1 MRLRG
6 CIHVLVK
13 VKLTL
18 CLVHVQHAL
27 RLSAF
32 GQLHKVL
39 GMDPLPSKM
48 PKKPRSETP
57 IDYTGK
63 PTKLT
68 CEIQAVHYHHN
79 RICWLFILN
88 VRSV

>member
-1 MRLRG
+1 MCVYIYYLSK
-6 CIHVLVK
+6 CEIH
-13 VKLTL
+13 T
-18 CLVHVQHAL
+18 CLLHLQHAL

-63 PTKLT
+63 QGLLT
-68 CEIQAVHYHHN
+68 SDV
-79 RICWLFILN
+79 
-88 VRSV
+88 